1 MRDGLD
7 ENPACLRPELA
18 ATTPV
23 GVIFILGGVA
33 EVCRH
38 LPFLIGLWSP
48 GESLGPLQDL

>member
-38 LPFLIGLWSP
+38 LPFLTGLWSP